1 MIHKKAPEREGGEQ
15 GADAGFG
22 ETHGAG
28 NVWASTRPA
37 GTPSSARTLAP
48 ADGQASRAV
57 WVGAPSPEPRLRA
70 LSLGRRWRGSQGS
83 PV

>member
-37 GTPSSARTLAP
+37 GTPSSARTL
-48 ADGQASRAV
+48 GTRRRTGFQ
-57 WVGAPSPEPRLRA
+57 GC
-70 LSLGRRWRGSQGS
+70 LG
-83 PV
+83 